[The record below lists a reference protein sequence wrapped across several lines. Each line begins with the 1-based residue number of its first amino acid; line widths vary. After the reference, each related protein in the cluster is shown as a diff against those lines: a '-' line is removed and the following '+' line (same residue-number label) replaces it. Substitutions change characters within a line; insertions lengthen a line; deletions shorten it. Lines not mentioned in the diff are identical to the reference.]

1 MQTTLS
7 VRDAADF
14 AHDRGAGVESI
25 LTQIEGE
32 DPAARTMS
40 DGDRKL
46 AEALLEFFRK
56 VIKHGNAALT
66 ARRFVALALQ
76 LAPDV
81 LGLSQNAASK
91 QLGCTRAAMSKITIK
106 LSEEMRLGHARWR
119 KSEGS
124 RNVYREAQLAAVQ
137 RGTHARFKR
146 LEKKLKKT
154 ATKKQV
160 G

>member
-1 MQTTLS
+1 MLTTLS

-14 AHDRGAGVESI
+14 AHDRGAGVEAI
-25 LTQIEGE
+25 ITEIEGE

-40 DGDRKL
+40 DADREL
-46 AEALLEFFRK
+46 ASAVLEFFRK
-56 VIKHGNAALT
+56 VIRPGNAGLT
-66 ARRFVALALQ
+66 ARRFVALCLQ

-91 QLGCTRAAMSKITIK
+91 QLGCTRAAMSKVGIK
-106 LSEEMRLGHARWR
+106 LAEEMALGHARWR

-124 RNVYREAQLAAVQ
+124 RHKYREAQLSAVE

-146 LEKKLKKT
+146 LEKKVKKT